1 MLLAN
6 PEVYVMSPNRN
17 VPTRTW
23 NPIEVI
29 ENFVSRI
36 PETDVKFGAWTDE
49 QEGPLSV
56 SLRTSL
62 AADPQNYEQVAI
74 DMGVEMDNIA
84 QLIGTELKNYGFKTV
99 INRTDLEVSPGMYTS
114 AGPNAN
120 GQRLI
125 MYTVDAVYSLEMKGE
140 APLAPF
146 SPEPV

>member
-1 MLLAN
+1 M
-6 PEVYVMSPNRN
+6 
-17 VPTRTW
+17 
-23 NPIEVI
+23 
-29 ENFVSRI
+29 
-36 PETDVKFGAWTDE
+36 GA
-49 QEGPLSV
+49 
-56 SLRTSL
+56 
-62 AADPQNYEQVAI
+62 
-74 DMGVEMDNIA
+74 EMDNIA

-140 APLAPF
+140 TPLAPF